1 MIPFMDLLCHACGMR
16 QDDICLYLGP
26 ADRAQLHALCADRNT
41 PRKVVWRAEI
51 VLATADG
58 CGTNAIMRRAE
69 TSKPT
74 VWRGPER
81 YLEEGVAGLRRD
93 KTRPSRVPP
102 LPRETRLKV
111 IAKTVQETPPNA
123 THWSRSAMAEAV
135 GISPSSV
142 GRIWAEAGLKP
153 HLTRA
158 FKVSNDPLFEDKVT
172 EIVGLYLDPPD
183 RAVVLCVDE
192 SEPAHATGSSA
203 QASANPGARPDPAG
217 TAAQDGP
224 RRHHDPR

>member
-1 MIPFMDLLCHACGMR
+1 MR
-16 QDDICLYLGP
+16 RDDICLYLGP
-26 ADRAQLHALCADRNT
+26 ADRAQLQALRANRNT
-41 PRKVVWRAEI
+41 PRKVVWRVEI

-58 CGTNAIMRRAE
+58 CGTNEIMRRAE

-74 VWRGPER
+74 VWRWQER
-81 YLEEGVAGLRRD
+81 YFDKGVAGLRRD

-102 LPRETRLKV
+102 LPREMRLKV

-153 HLTRA
+153 HRTRA
-158 FKVSNDPLFEDKVT
+158 FKVSNDPLFENKVT

-192 SEPAHATGSSA
+192 SEPANATGSRA

-217 TAAQDGP
+217 TAAQEGP

>member
-1 MIPFMDLLCHACGMR
+1 MR
-16 QDDICLYLGP
+16 RDDICLYLGP
-26 ADRAQLHALCADRNT
+26 AGRAELQALIANRNT
-41 PRKVVWRAEI
+41 SRKLVWRAEI
-51 VLATADG
+51 ILATADG
-58 CGTNAIMRRAE
+58 HGTFEIMRRAR

-74 VWRGPER
+74 VWRWQKR
-81 YLEEGVAGLRRD
+81 YLDEGVAGLKRD
-93 KTRPSRVPP
+93 KARPSRVPP

-111 IAKTVQETPPNA
+111 LMKTVQETPPNA

-153 HLTRA
+153 HLTRG
-158 FKVSNDPLFEDKVT
+158 FKVSNDPMFEEKVT

-192 SEPAHATGSSA
+192 KSQIQALDRTQPGLPLKKGRAATMGDVPSDVELGVRGGVASLEP
-203 QASANPGARPDPAG
+203 
-217 TAAQDGP
+217 
-224 RRHHDPR
+224 